1 MVLNAGIVPPFSVIM
16 VVLALIQILD
26 LFVSVQTI
34 GQVMI
39 VVKETFVKM
48 IHVDHFRYASV
59 QKMHIHVNIMPARV
73 ILAKTKDN
81 VLKVELNI
89 LVNVKQDGLENYV
102 RLKITVL
109 VMLVKTMEPVST
121 ETHPT
126 IAFAQPTGSVNTANC
141 MTFVI

>member
-1 MVLNAGIVPPFSVIM
+1 
-16 VVLALIQILD
+16 
-26 LFVSVQTI
+26 
-34 GQVMI
+34 
-39 VVKETFVKM
+39 
-48 IHVDHFRYASV
+48 
-59 QKMHIHVNIMPARV
+59 MPARV

-81 VLKVELNI
+81 VLKVELTI

>member
-1 MVLNAGIVPPFSVIM
+1 MNVTIVPLFSVIM
-16 VVLALIQILD
+16 AVLALIQILD

-39 VVKETFVKM
+39 VDKETFVKI
-48 IHVDHFRYASV
+48 IHVDHFKYASI
-59 QKMHIHVNIMPARV
+59 QKMHTPVNIMLARV

-81 VLKVELNI
+81 VLKVGLTI
-89 LVNVKQDGLENYV
+89 LVNVKQDGLENSV

-109 VMLVKTMEPVST
+109 VMLVKTMEPAST
-121 ETHPT
+121 ETHRT
-126 IAFAQPTGSVNTANC
+126 VASAQPTGLVNTANC

>member
-1 MVLNAGIVPPFSVIM
+1 MNATIVPLFSVIM
-16 VVLALIQILD
+16 AVLALIQILD

-39 VVKETFVKM
+39 VDKETFVKI
-48 IHVDHFRYASV
+48 IHVDHFKYASI
-59 QKMHIHVNIMPARV
+59 QKMHTPVNIMLARV

-81 VLKVELNI
+81 VLKVGLTI
-89 LVNVKQDGLENYV
+89 LVNVKQDGLENSV

-121 ETHPT
+121 ETHRT
-126 IAFAQPTGSVNTANC
+126 VASAQPIGLGNTANC

>member
-1 MVLNAGIVPPFSVIM
+1 MNATIVPLFSVIM
-16 VVLALIQILD
+16 AVLALIQILD

-39 VVKETFVKM
+39 VDKETFVKI
-48 IHVDHFRYASV
+48 IHVDHFKYASI
-59 QKMHIHVNIMPARV
+59 QKMHTPVNIMLARV

-81 VLKVELNI
+81 VLKVELTI
-89 LVNVKQDGLENYV
+89 LVNVKQDGLENSV

-121 ETHPT
+121 ETHRT
-126 IAFAQPTGSVNTANC
+126 VASAQPIGLGNTANC